1 MYHTSTENT
10 IIKPHKT
17 FETFLARGEYR
28 SWKFGQWEYKKQ
40 VTDASR
46 KTAVCS
52 RSVAKFG
59 EDRQNGSEN
68 PIFCR
73 FLGTKFYP
81 QILYRMTVAKQKRKT
96 PNARDCSL
104 MRWRFF
110 WFVGIILLAE
120 PKLHLWPVDWP
131 SQRLRS
137 SGWLSDLKP
146 IIQNDNTGLLHT
158 PQQKRPELFSQ
169 KAEPVRKK

>member
-1 MYHTSTENT
+1 MLKS
-10 IIKPHKT
+10 P
-17 FETFLARGEYR
+17 A
-28 SWKFGQWEYKKQ
+28 GQRMVWNLY
-40 VTDASR
+40 VPFSV
-46 KTAVCS
+46 VCS